1 MALLADTDFF
11 FFSRRGRHR
20 RCLSDW
26 SSDVCSPDLFLL
38 RLRRGLIACSQA
50 VFLSAANQINA
61 TICRQPFTIIMA
73 CNTGPRRN
81 SMKLPSIAL
90 SLLMFATLILMAGC
104 AAPPTAVTFTTPY
117 QAVLLSNNSVYYGK
131 LAGFGT
137 ASPVL
142 TDIFYIVT
150 QTDPNTKETK
160 NMLVKRG
167 KELHGPDRMYLN
179 ATSIVFVE
187 PVGADSKVAQLI
199 DEAAKKQ

>member
-1 MALLADTDFF
+1 
-11 FFSRRGRHR
+11 
-20 RCLSDW
+20 
-26 SSDVCSPDLFLL
+26 
-38 RLRRGLIACSQA
+38 
-50 VFLSAANQINA
+50 
-61 TICRQPFTIIMA
+61 
-73 CNTGPRRN
+73 
-81 SMKLPSIAL
+81 MKQRYIAL
-90 SLLMFATLILMAGC
+90 SLLMFVTLILMAGC
-104 AAPPTAVTFTTPY
+104 AASPTAVTFTTPY

-137 ASPVL
+137 PSPVL

-179 ATSIVFVE
+179 ASTIVFVE

-199 DEAAKKQ
+199 SEASQQK